1 MAAWTHIDHSSL
13 SLPAATVTWTGIS
26 GSYDHLLIK
35 VSGISARTATYYDY
49 VKCEFNN
56 DTTAA
61 NYSYTQLY
69 ADSAT
74 PNTGAGVALPVGGF
88 VNADASGM
96 AANVFGTLN
105 MWIPH
110 YSQSDN
116 FKQCFSESYG
126 ANQSNT
132 NSRWIVCLNALL
144 WHDTPA
150 AITEIDLSLGYAGDN
165 WMANST
171 FDLYGITGA

>member
-1 MAAWTHIDHSSL
+1 MAAWTHIAHSAL

-35 VSGISARTATYYDY
+35 ISGRSARTASDYDA

-61 NYSYTQLY
+61 NYSYTQLWAETSPPQSGRGTAY
-69 ADSAT
+69 PFAGYVPTDST
-74 PNTGAGVALPVGGF
+74 DVLDDT
-88 VNADASGM
+88 
-96 AANVFGTLN
+96 FGN
-105 MWIPH
+105 CEIWIPH
-110 YSQSDN
+110 YSNTTN
-116 FKQCFSESYG
+116 FKQCFVQT
-126 ANQSNT
+126 AMSND
-132 NSRWIVCLNALL
+132 SPDAGEWILNLNATL

-150 AITEIDLSLGYAGDN
+150 AVTEIDLTLGYGADN
-165 WMANST
+165 WMAYST